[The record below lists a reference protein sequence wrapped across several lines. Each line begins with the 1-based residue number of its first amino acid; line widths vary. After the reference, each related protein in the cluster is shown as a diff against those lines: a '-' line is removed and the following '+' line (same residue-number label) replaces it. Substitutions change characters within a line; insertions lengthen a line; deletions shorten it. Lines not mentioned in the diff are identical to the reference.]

1 MACSGLV
8 LLTCALLIACESPP
22 REPVRAPTPPVDGT
36 IFSGQT
42 AWQHM
47 RAFNE
52 LGSRVAG
59 SREARLARI
68 YVKREFEKLGLSVVE
83 QPAAVVD
90 TGGQTVGLTHVTGII
105 EGRSEDILLL
115 ATHYDTSP
123 FDNVSPRRTDQ
134 RASGVALLLELARTL
149 TAHEKP
155 EYTIWLTFI
164 DGDAL
169 DPAAE
174 TVSNSRMGSQSLV
187 AEWKRLSLFDQIRA
201 AFFYGNVGDR
211 DLPIL
216 RDIDSPRM
224 YREEFWEAAAGL
236 GFEETF
242 SRNSGYGP
250 SGTGREVFADAGLR
264 ASVALA
270 NAHELDAAVH
280 RSGVYPGDT
289 VGREPSV
296 KRAFAGFSAVGN
308 VSVEALNRIASKL
321 RKIDRFALSPLT
333 AGRSE
338 GADTQRTE

>member
-1 MACSGLV
+1 M
-8 LLTCALLIACESPP
+8 
-22 REPVRAPTPPVDGT
+22 
-36 IFSGQT
+36 FSGQR

-47 RAFNE
+47 RAFNH

-59 SREARLARI
+59 SREARAARI
-68 YVKREFEKLGLSVVE
+68 YIKSEFEKLGLSVAE
-83 QPAAVVD
+83 QLAAVVD
-90 TGGQTVGLTHVTGII
+90 TGGQPVELTHLTGVI
-105 EGRSEDILLL
+105 EGRSKDILLL

-123 FDNVSPRRTDQ
+123 FDNAVPRRTDQ

-149 TAHEKP
+149 TANEKP

-169 DPAAE
+169 DPTSE
-174 TVSNSRMGSQSLV
+174 TASNARVGSQSLV
-187 AEWKRLSLFDQIRA
+187 AEWKRLSVFGQIRA

-236 GFEETF
+236 GFEDNF
-242 SRNSGYGP
+242 PRNSGYGP
-250 SGTGREVFADAGLR
+250 SNTGRDVFADANLR

-270 NAHELDAAVH
+270 NSQDSDAAARLPAVH
-280 RSGVYPGDT
+280 PSDAGNVGDET
-289 VGREPSV
+289 SV

-308 VSVEALNRIASKL
+308 VSFEALKRTASKL
-321 RKIDRFALSPLT
+321 HNIDQFARSPLM
-333 AGRSE
+333 AGHSD
-338 GADTQRTE
+338 GADELLTE